1 MVMKRIIVSIFITVT
16 ILLVSCN
23 VFSQS
28 KDDVYFVFT
37 SIDTIK
43 PGFVYRDNKVNLNP
57 KTSLLKEQPVAFIFE
72 FEKGHGV
79 LYWHFFRVNLKYGEK
94 EVDEMDKHLV
104 IEKPISFLD
113 TVEYYD
119 WDNIKGYE
127 YLKWEPIANK
137 YILNKNVRVFL
148 IDRQDIKDGKIK
160 LYQVQDMTTKLF
172 LLRDS
177 VIVIS

>member
-1 MVMKRIIVSIFITVT
+1 MKRIIVSIFITVT

-79 LYWHFFRVNLKYGEK
+79 
-94 EVDEMDKHLV
+94 
-104 IEKPISFLD
+104 
-113 TVEYYD
+113 
-119 WDNIKGYE
+119 
-127 YLKWEPIANK
+127 
-137 YILNKNVRVFL
+137 
-148 IDRQDIKDGKIK
+148 
-160 LYQVQDMTTKLF
+160 
-172 LLRDS
+172 
-177 VIVIS
+177 